1 MFRGLIIGL
10 MATIIT
16 AGRPIGEWNRSY
28 NNFVESG
35 YSLFSEEDRDLLAE
49 VMYHENYCNGNYI
62 MLLTGSVV
70 LNRVKASWFP
80 NDIRSVLYQKGQYAT
95 VPKFYTTKIPKRVYD
110 LAEHLLICGS
120 HAPDKVVFQSMYPN
134 LGTVWYE
141 ENGEYFSY

>member
-1 MFRGLIIGL
+1 MSLCLIFL
-10 MATIIT
+10 MSILSC
-16 AGRPIGEWNRSY
+16 GRPIGEWNKTYDAFIRSG
-28 NNFVESG
+28 ESL
-35 YSLFSEEDRDLLAE
+35 YSLEDRDLLAE
-49 VMYHENYCNGNYI
+49 VMYHENYCNGDYI

-80 NDIRSVLYQKGQYAT
+80 NDIRGVLYQKGQYAT

-120 HAPDKVVFQSMYPN
+120 HAPDKVVFQSMHPN